1 MDARSFGNFMTAKLT
16 DVAKSVE
23 NNLLDMTYQELVP
36 AHRAAAGRSTVM
48 QIVAA
53 MPAWLE
59 EFYAAG
65 GNSAPQQSN
74 TVIESISSS
83 EGQ

>member
-1 MDARSFGNFMTAKLT
+1 MDARSFGNFITVKLT

-23 NNLLDMTYQELVP
+23 NNLLDMAYQELVP

-48 QIVAA
+48 QIIAA
-53 MPAWLE
+53 LPAWVD
-59 EFYAAG
+59 EFYDAG
-65 GNSAPQQSN
+65 GNSLPQQSN
-74 TVIESISSS
+74 TVVSSAPTS